1 MQVTQTS
8 AEGLKRE
15 FKVVMDAAEIE
26 GKLVERLA
34 GMQQTVQ
41 LPGFRPGKVPVTL
54 LRQRFGKSVLGEV
67 VQEALNSG
75 ASEAITDGD
84 LRPAMQPKVEVTSF
98 DEGADLEYT
107 IALEVL
113 PVIEPG
119 DLSTLE
125 LERLNAE
132 VGDDAL
138 EEQLG
143 RLAEQQRRFTAAG
156 DGHESETG
164 DALRVDFAGTVD
176 GVAFDGGTGEDMTV
190 VLGDSDLVPGFAEQ
204 LVGVK
209 AGDHVRVEVTFPE
222 KYHEALASKDAV
234 FEVDVREIRRP
245 ETVTVDDELAT
256 QLGLESL
263 DDLRGAI
270 REQLGKEYAGLARA
284 RLKRRLLDALAERYD
299 FELPPGLVEQE
310 FETIWQQVE
319 HDREHGHPDP
329 DLEGRT
335 DDDLK
340 TEFRSIAERRV
351 RLGLLLAEI
360 GQRNNIEVQQD
371 ELNRAIAERARQLP
385 GEQQQRAFEYFRS
398 NPSAA
403 AQLQAPIFEDKV
415 VDFIFEMATISD
427 RSVPLDELLNDPDD
441 AVAGADGE
449 GEGKTAT
456 PVAGKKKA
464 ASNKPAA
471 KRPAA
476 KKPAT
481 KKAATKTAR
490 APRKTKKS
498 EEADPPAD
506 EGEAQDTSASS
517 IPPDRNHPHG

>member
-41 LPGFRPGKVPVTL
+41 LPGFRPGKVPVSL
-54 LRQRFGKSVLGEV
+54 LRQRFGKSALDEV

-75 ASEAITDGD
+75 ASEAIKDGD
-84 LRPAMQPKVEVTSF
+84 LRPAMQPTVEVTSF

-119 DLSTLE
+119 DLSALE

-143 RLAEQQRRFTAAG
+143 RLAEQHRRFTATG

-164 DALRVDFAGTVD
+164 DALRIDFAGTVD

-209 AGDHVRVEVTFPE
+209 AGERIQVKVTFPE
-222 KYHEALASKDAV
+222 KYQEALASKDAV

-245 ETVTVDDELAT
+245 ETVTADDELAT

-263 DDLRGAI
+263 DDLRAAI
-270 REQLGKEYAGLARA
+270 REQLEKEYAGLARA

-319 HDREHGHPDP
+319 HDREHGHPDS

-351 RLGLLLAEI
+351 RLGLLLAEV

-441 AVAGADGE
+441 AAVGADGDE
-449 GEGKTAT
+449 KGEAAAPG
-456 PVAGKKKA
+456 AGKKKA
-464 ASNKPAA
+464 ASKKTAA
-471 KRPAA
+471 KKTAA
-476 KKPAT
+476 KKP
-481 KKAATKTAR
+481 ATKTAR

-506 EGEAQDTSASS
+506 EGEAQDASASS
-517 IPPDRNHPHG
+517 NSA